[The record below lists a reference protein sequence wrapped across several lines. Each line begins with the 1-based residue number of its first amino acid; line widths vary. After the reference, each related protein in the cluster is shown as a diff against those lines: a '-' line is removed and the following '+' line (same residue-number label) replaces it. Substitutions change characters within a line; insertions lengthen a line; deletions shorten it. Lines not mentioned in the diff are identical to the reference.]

1 MKYPVLVAL
10 VVLLLGACGVDR
22 NIENDITI
30 DHGVYGLLVKGCDTS
45 GCVDQVDGNEQVMV
59 LKPGEPGAFD
69 TVVSDGNGV
78 YQIDLPADT
87 YQVCTYSCTQVTV
100 PPAGTIRADWTSG
113 PGGGNWS
120 VTQH

>member
-1 MKYPVLVAL
+1 MKYLVLIAL
-10 VVLLLGACGVDR
+10 LSSACGVDR

-45 GCVDQVDGNEQVMV
+45 GCVDQVDGNEQVMIFA
-59 LKPGEPGAFD
+59 PGQTGAFM
-69 TVVSDGNGV
+69 TVASDGNGV
-78 YQIDLPADT
+78 YQAALPPDT

-100 PPAGTIRADWTSG
+100 PSGGIIRADWTSG
-113 PGGGNWS
+113 PGGGNWN